1 MQCVVGEKSVW
12 SGVNRKGGSE
22 ECHLIYFLLNLGC
35 FLLFLFYALFA
46 GLELGGCF
54 SCFLL
59 FFSSQVKERRAGV
72 NCYGVL

>member
-1 MQCVVGEKSVW
+1 MW
-12 SGVNRKGGSE
+12 SGASRKGGAE
-22 ECHLIYFLLNLGC
+22 ECRLIYFLLNLDC
-35 FLLFLFYALFA
+35 FFLFLFYVLFA

-59 FFSSQVKERRAGV
+59 FFFSRVKERSGGV